1 MRCAFDP
8 DVFLAALHG
17 VRASGY
23 ALDEGEQEVGVR
35 CVAVAVPDTAIRLAV
50 SVSGPAPRMT
60 DELVAHAVPILRE
73 TTKRLAAEL
82 S

>member
-1 MRCAFDP
+1 MTDP